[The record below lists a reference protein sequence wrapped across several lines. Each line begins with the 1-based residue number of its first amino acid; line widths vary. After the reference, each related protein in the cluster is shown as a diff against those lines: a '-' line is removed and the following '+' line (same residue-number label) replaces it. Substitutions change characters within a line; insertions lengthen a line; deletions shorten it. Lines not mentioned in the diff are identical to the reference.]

1 MNHVVSEDGSAPGDP
16 VYICIAES
24 QLNAVMNNLESAQC
38 LCRWLPSQLT
48 THCCGSSEI
57 GGGMGLGLDIV
68 HRSAALLG
76 HEIDVA
82 SVPGIGSCLTV
93 KVPLA
98 TSTASEPQW

>member
-1 MNHVVSEDGSAPGDP
+1 
-16 VYICIAES
+16 
-24 QLNAVMNNLESAQC
+24 
-38 LCRWLPSQLT
+38 
-48 THCCGSSEI
+48 
-57 GGGMGLGLDIV
+57 MGLGLDIV

-82 SVPGIGSCLTV
+82 SAPGIGSCLTV